1 MLKQSNRILLVSV
14 FLIVFSSL
22 CCAQQPSSSTA
33 IVPVVHL
40 NGPIVDAYQMPF
52 LYVYGSISPNNY
64 ENGEIERTVK
74 EVVEKWK
81 VLRNRDVPF
90 KKDVDVTPQDIQ
102 QYHLV
107 LYGNENNNKI
117 LKQVA
122 EQMPI
127 RFKENEVVVGD
138 RSYKGYDAGAI
149 FVHPNP
155 LNPNKYV
162 LVYGAATFHGIA
174 EINAVKASET
184 DFVIFNEQSKM
195 RSAGMNEGPLETG
208 YFDKTDPLKWKV
220 IPQPKPTP
228 PVKVVEETSY
238 QPVQDKSKKAP
249 VSKTPKGI
257 KKPKK

>member
-1 MLKQSNRILLVSV
+1 MIKQPKRMLLITLTLLV
-14 FLIVFSSL
+14 FASL
-22 CCAQQPSSSTA
+22 CHAQQPSTSTA
-33 IVPVVHL
+33 VVPTIRL
-40 NGPIVDAYQMPF
+40 TGPIVDAYQMPF
-52 LYVYGSISPNNY
+52 LYVYGTISPNNY
-64 ENGEIERTVK
+64 ENGEIERTAR

-81 VLRNRDVPF
+81 VLRNRDVPI

-117 LKQVA
+117 IKQVA

-127 RFKENEVVVGD
+127 RFKDNEVVVGD
-138 RSYKGYDAGAI
+138 RSYKGYDVGAI

-162 LVYGAATFHGIA
+162 LVYGAVTFHGIS

-184 DFVIFNEQSKM
+184 DFVIFNEQTKI
-195 RSAGMNEGPLETG
+195 RSAGMNAGPLETG
-208 YFDKTDPLKWKV
+208 YFDKTDPLNWKV
-220 IPQPKPTP
+220 VPLPKPTP

-238 QPVQDKSKKAP
+238 QPVQDKSKKTP
-249 VSKTPKGI
+249 VAKTPKVI